1 MSLQIFL
8 PEMEETPKIDDAIN
22 SLTEMSKIFDQILYL
37 ADCVDRLV
45 ETESTLEKAKK
56 DVKSFISDF
65 ENCVKDFTSQ
75 KTILTAYLKG
85 SIDLS
90 KMDLNKKNFEKGESS
105 QNISLRP
112 QIEKAK
118 PIFEKREIPQEKEIL
133 KLHSETMEKL
143 YNLPD
148 TEHMIIDKSGIYP
161 RIFFLQGSKPDEV
174 RDWYDFGSITSP
186 DFLEIARLPGWIR
199 EGVLDNFANNS
210 LIRIEDTLAL
220 DFFSASPDFENEQR
234 FPVWHFIRMRKVI
247 QERTTISNTKKIF
260 KPLTEDNVHY
270 RRGLGL
276 IVVKRQME
284 SALKRPFRSYGKPDR
299 LGSIMI
305 SIDCRATPDS
315 AKRFLS
321 KKIIMIE
328 AGELTSSQDALDYVE
343 KRLTEEAHP
352 QRFRQQGWTKIVKEE
367 SD

>member
-1 MSLQIFL
+1 MSLQIFS
-8 PEMEETPKIDDAIN
+8 PEMEETPKIDEAIE

-45 ETESTLEKAKK
+45 ETERALEKAKK
-56 DVKSFISDF
+56 DVKSFITDF
-65 ENCVKDFTSQ
+65 EKCVKDFTSQ
-75 KTILTAYLKG
+75 ETILTAYLKG

-90 KMDLNKKNFEKGESS
+90 KMDIKDDSEKKIFEKGESS

-112 QIEKAK
+112 QIERLK
-118 PIFEKREIPQEKEIL
+118 PIFEKREIPMETEIL

-143 YNLPD
+143 YNLSD

-161 RIFFLQGSKPDEV
+161 RIFFLQGSNPEEV
-174 RDWYDFGSITSP
+174 RDWYDFGSIATIYLTTP
-186 DFLEIARLPGWIR
+186 DFPEIARLPGWIR

-210 LIRIEDTLAL
+210 VIRIDDTLAL

-234 FPVWHFIRMRKVI
+234 FPVWHFIRMRKVT
-247 QERTTISNTKKIF
+247 QERNVINNVKKIY
-260 KPLTEDNVHY
+260 KPFTEDNVHY

-284 SALKRPFRSYGKPDR
+284 SALKRPFRSYGKSDR

-305 SIDCRATPDS
+305 SVDCRATPDS
-315 AKRFLS
+315 AKRFLL
-321 KKIIMIE
+321 KKIHMIE
-328 AGELTSSQDALDYVE
+328 EGEILSSQNALDYVQN
-343 KRLTEEAHP
+343 RLTEESHP
-352 QRFRQQGWTKIVKEE
+352 QRFRRQG
-367 SD
+367 